1 MSGVASSSLPSQW
14 NPLNENYVKT
24 VLLSLRG
31 SVQKAVLKWGFC
43 DLGIFDLDRIHLRK
57 GHKDALFS
65 SSAGGE
71 EAFCVHDGSGGVPFS
86 FFSGSCLRVCI
97 FVSLP
102 NPSEVYVFFSRYL
115 QERLKQLHEEVNLL
129 KSNIAKYKV
138 ENPDDA
144 GSDSP

>member
-1 MSGVASSSLPSQW
+1 MHFSP
-14 NPLNENYVKT
+14 PLLV
-24 VLLSLRG
+24 VRRH
-31 SVQKAVLKWGFC
+31 SVYTM
-43 DLGIFDLDRIHLRK
+43 
-57 GHKDALFS
+57 AL
-65 SSAGGE
+65 
-71 EAFCVHDGSGGVPFS
+71 EACCFL
-86 FFSGSCLRVCI
+86 FSGSCLRVCI

-138 ENPDDA
+138 ENPDNA

>member
-71 EAFCVHDGSGGVPFS
+71 EAFCVHDGSGGMPFS
-86 FFSGSCLRVCI
+86 FFPAPACVSVFLCRSQTLPRCMFSFPGTFKSG
-97 FVSLP
+97 
-102 NPSEVYVFFSRYL
+102 
-115 QERLKQLHEEVNLL
+115 
-129 KSNIAKYKV
+129 
-138 ENPDDA
+138 
-144 GSDSP
+144 